1 MSREVVTLAKKT
13 KGEYSYNEAIK
24 TLRTNV
30 QFCGSNLR
38 RILLTSAFPDEGK
51 SDVTFAL
58 ASSLAQIGKKVIL
71 IDADIRKSVMV
82 SRYQVETEINGLSQ
96 YLTGQREMEEVIYN
110 TNFEGLSIIFAG
122 PYSPNPSE
130 LLEEDLF
137 HELLDALDE
146 KFDYIIID
154 TPPMANVIDG
164 AIIAGSCDGAI
175 LVIEAGATSYR
186 LEQKVVKQLEKS
198 GCRILGAVLKIGR
211 ASCRERV

>member
-122 PYSPNPSE
+122 PYSLILRNFWRKICSMNC
-130 LLEEDLF
+130 LM
-137 HELLDALDE
+137 HWM
-146 KFDYIIID
+146 KNSII
-154 TPPMANVIDG
+154 
-164 AIIAGSCDGAI
+164 SSLI
-175 LVIEAGATSYR
+175 LR
-186 LEQKVVKQLEKS
+186 RWLM
-198 GCRILGAVLKIGR
+198 
-211 ASCRERV
+211 

>member
-146 KFDYIIID
+146 KFDYIISKAGDNILAANAKYD
-154 TPPMANVIDG
+154 ITKDVVNGLNKRYKQNPEMA
-164 AIIAGSCDGAI
+164 
-175 LVIEAGATSYR
+175 
-186 LEQKVVKQLEKS
+186 EKIS
-198 GCRILGAVLKIGR
+198 GK
-211 ASCRERV
+211 SKE

>member
-82 SRYQVETEINGLSQ
+82 SRYHQNLQGMMSGVLGNQKDTIRLSC
-96 YLTGQREMEEVIYN
+96 V
-110 TNFEGLSIIFAG
+110 S
-122 PYSPNPSE
+122 
-130 LLEEDLF
+130 
-137 HELLDALDE
+137 
-146 KFDYIIID
+146 
-154 TPPMANVIDG
+154 
-164 AIIAGSCDGAI
+164 
-175 LVIEAGATSYR
+175 
-186 LEQKVVKQLEKS
+186 
-198 GCRILGAVLKIGR
+198 
-211 ASCRERV
+211 